1 MRFGRW
7 LSWGSILAIIVLSLS
22 SVFHLITPQ
31 TLGILEASLLCCVWL
46 GLSAGK
52 HARVSAF
59 KVIVFIVALA
69 VIAIVWRLH
78 PVLFIYMPA
87 IGVNLFLATFFFSTL
102 RPGCDPLV
110 SRIARIERPDFD
122 DVIAAYTRKVT
133 WAWGLF
139 FTGLLIE
146 TIVLIIFTPV
156 ETTTLFL
163 NIINYLLIP
172 VFFISEYIF
181 RRIHLRHYTHMSPL
195 VLAARLSRRGIM
207 SVISYRR
214 HD

>member
-1 MRFGRW
+1 
-7 LSWGSILAIIVLSLS
+7 
-22 SVFHLITPQ
+22 
-31 TLGILEASLLCCVWL
+31 
-46 GLSAGK
+46 
-52 HARVSAF
+52 VSAF

-102 RPGCDPLV
+102 RPGSDPLI